1 MVEVFHRNLAL
12 ISVNNITQGAHLNVK
27 NTEKTFRIKDR
38 YQWWGHEFRHSLS
51 LDMDKL
57 FPKAIIYVLYH

>member
-1 MVEVFHRNLAL
+1 MKVHSI
-12 ISVNNITQGAHLNVK
+12 ISTNIYL
-27 NTEKTFRIKDR
+27 FKDR